1 MYSVMR
7 CFQMQHITHYTK
19 AKKESYSQ
27 NKPTRSLRNNPTEN
41 KRQGNGMIEI
51 GF

>member
-7 CFQMQHITHYTK
+7 CFQMQHTTHHMK
-19 AKKESYSQ
+19 AEKEAYSQ
-27 NKPTRSLRNNPTEN
+27 SKPTRSVRNNPTEN
-41 KRQGNGMIEI
+41 KRQGKGMIEI